1 MSQAPQMRDSDKP
14 LPHSPEAERALLGGI
29 LLGSDGPWLDASD
42 YHLPFHQSLCQVL
55 GRLRAEGRPTND
67 LVLVSEALSPTELER
82 CGGIAYIAS
91 LLDGLL
97 RCDNLAHYATVIK
110 QHALARRAI
119 KAVDLMGRKLETAN
133 GNVPD
138 VLREVSG
145 FAAGLATSLREGSTT
160 RVPVLRA
167 VSVTELL
174 RLDVKAREMVLHPFL
189 PTQGLAMLYSQRGV
203 GKTFIALG
211 ISVAVASGTTFL
223 KWSAPVPRPVLYVDG
238 EMPCATLKER
248 ISNIVAGTEIAHPLD
263 NLRVITSD
271 LQNHA
276 LPDLSTV
283 AGQDLIEAH
292 LDGVGLLVLDNL
304 SSLVRAVKENEGE
317 GWLPVQDWALDL
329 RRRGISVLFVHH
341 AGKAGAQRGTSRRE
355 DLLDSVITLK
365 HPTDYAPSE
374 GLRCDVHYE
383 KSRGFYGADA
393 LSFGVKLMAG
403 QSGEAIFT
411 VADPEASLEDRV
423 LELHRLGGMSV
434 RDIADEV
441 GLKRSK
447 VHRIIKGREA
457 HLSQCPKDRD

>member
-1 MSQAPQMRDSDKP
+1 VNVSKTHTTITDKP

-29 LLGSDGPWLDASD
+29 ILGGDGPWLDASEFF
-42 YHLPFHQSLCQVL
+42 LPFHQSLCQAL
-55 GRLRAEGRPTND
+55 GRLRAAGKPTND
-67 LVLVSEALSPTELER
+67 LVLLSEVLSPAELER

-97 RCDNLAHYATVIK
+97 RISNLEHYAQVIK
-110 QHALARRAI
+110 QHALARRAL
-119 KAVDLMGRKLETAN
+119 ASCDLMCRKLEIAN
-133 GNVPD
+133 GNVPE
-138 VLREVSG
+138 VLRELSA
-145 FAAGLATSLREGSTT
+145 FSTGLTASLRAGGNLANPT
-160 RVPVLRA
+160 LRA

-174 RLDVKAREMVLHPFL
+174 RLDVKEREMVMAPFL

-203 GKTFIALG
+203 GKTFISLG
-211 ISVAVASGTTFL
+211 ISIAVASGAAFL
-223 KWSAPVPRPVLYVDG
+223 KWAAPKARRVLYVDG
-238 EMPCATLKER
+238 EMPCATLRDR
-248 ISNIVAGTEIAHPLD
+248 ISNIVAGTDIAHPLD

-271 LQNHA
+271 LQDRA

-292 LDGVGLLVLDNL
+292 LDGVELLVLDNL

-355 DLLDSVITLK
+355 DLLDSVVTLK
-365 HPTDYAPSE
+365 HPNDYSPDE

-383 KSRGFYGADA
+383 KSRGFFGNDA
-393 LSFGVKLMAG
+393 RPFGVKLMAG
-403 QSGEAIFT
+403 PSGEALWT
-411 VADPEASLEDRV
+411 VADPETSIEDRV
-423 LELHRLGGMSV
+423 LELNRLGGMSV
-434 RDIADEV
+434 RDIADEL

-447 VHRIIKGREA
+447 VHRIIKGSLSHCPNPREN
-457 HLSQCPKDRD
+457 